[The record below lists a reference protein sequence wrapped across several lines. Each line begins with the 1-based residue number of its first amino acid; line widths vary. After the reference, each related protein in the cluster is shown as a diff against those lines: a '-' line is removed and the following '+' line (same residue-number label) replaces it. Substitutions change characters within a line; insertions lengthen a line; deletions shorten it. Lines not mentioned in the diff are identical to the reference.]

1 MSSRDSRSSRLR
13 SGVGW
18 AGENGRAA
26 DCPVGSRCATA
37 GGPGALG
44 GRGPCAT
51 LQLGSDF
58 QRSHFIFLSLDSTG
72 FLSLLWPRESF
83 SSSTEQSRQK
93 R

>member
-37 GGPGALG
+37 GGAWSTGGPGALCHLAAWFRLPEVSSYLPEFG
-44 GRGPCAT
+44 FHRIPVSLVAT
-51 LQLGSDF
+51 
-58 QRSHFIFLSLDSTG
+58 
-72 FLSLLWPRESF
+72 
-83 SSSTEQSRQK
+83 
-93 R
+93 